1 MVVEDADKQNNIKEY
16 TMQFTQEMIL
26 HSDSG
31 YCMPFEE
38 RNGDVQMSLGYGK
51 QKHPQTGETFFNHG
65 VDFKVNNYLLSAVA
79 TGKVTGL
86 GNDAVHGIYQ
96 VTRYGDY
103 EVIYSHLSNV
113 FANYGK
119 EVKAG
124 QVIAV
129 SGRSLHIEVKYK
141 GEELNP
147 LEFLTMIYSN
157 LKVMEQHGRP
167 GAAPQFVT
175 LDMDVRTAYDK
186 DQEEIENLMMRF
198 FPDYMTDMSKGIY
211 VLPEHTELAL
221 RNIFTMSA
229 MKHYFF
235 ETIPS
240 MANPLGMGAKSIPIA
255 ERVQNLLIADFLNY
269 LALRHQIF
277 LSSMSA
283 VEKKKAQDRAIATSG
298 LVDPLA
304 GLEIDVQSFDIPR
317 LVSVY
322 PDKSGIRW
330 WTKAWFNN
338 SEAGES
344 AIEIERELAIKFI
357 NDNIEKDAWLEEY
370 FPKQMEVYHNA
381 IEQTREQIL
390 NQLNL

>member
-1 MVVEDADKQNNIKEY
+1 
-16 TMQFTQEMIL
+16 MQFTQEMIL

-175 LDMDVRTAYDK
+175 LDMDVCTAYDK

-283 VEKKKAQDRAIATSG
+283 VEKKAQDKAIATSG

>member
-1 MVVEDADKQNNIKEY
+1 
-16 TMQFTQEMIL
+16 MIL

-38 RNGDVQMSLGYGK
+38 RNGEVTMSLGYGK
-51 QKHPQTGETFFNHG
+51 QKHPHTGESFFHHG
-65 VDFKVNNYLLSAVA
+65 VDFKVKNYLLSAVA

-86 GNDAVHGIYQ
+86 GNDAIHGIYQ
-96 VTRYGDY
+96 ITRYGDY
-103 EVIYSHLSNV
+103 EVTYAHLSNV

-129 SGRSLHIEVKYK
+129 SADSLHVEVKYK

-147 LEFLTMIYSN
+147 LEFLTMVYSN
-157 LKVMEQHGRP
+157 LKVMEQNGKP

-175 LDMDVRTAYDK
+175 LDMDVHTMYDK
-186 DQEEIENLMMRF
+186 DQKEIEDLMMRF
-198 FPDYMTDMSKGIY
+198 FPDYMSDMSQGIY
-211 VLPEHTELAL
+211 ALPEHTELAL

-229 MKHYFF
+229 VKNYFY
-235 ETIPS
+235 ETLPS
-240 MANPLGMGAKSIPIA
+240 MANPLGMGSRSIPIA
-255 ERVQNLLIADFLNY
+255 ERVQNLLIGDFLNY

-283 VEKKKAQDRAIATSG
+283 IEKKKAQDRAIATSG
-298 LVDPLA
+298 IVDPLA
-304 GLEIDVQSFDIPR
+304 ELDIDVQSFDIPR

-338 SEAGES
+338 SEKGEA
-344 AIEIERELAIKFI
+344 AIEIERNLAIKFI
-357 NDNIEKDAWLEEY
+357 NDNIEKDEWLEEY

-381 IEQTREQIL
+381 VVQTREQIL
-390 NQLNL
+390 NELNL